1 MFPWLVSHY
10 CQLPTVHRRVGH
22 IKSPTE
28 VRNQLRF
35 GVVVTKW
42 NRKPL
47 FRLSI
52 FQCIFAHQ
60 YYYDDDA
67 PKSKRRRRRRSLLS
81 AAPQKCVACETRH
94 KKERPTPEQF
104 RKHLR

>member
-1 MFPWLVSHY
+1 M
-10 CQLPTVHRRVGH
+10 
-22 IKSPTE
+22 
-28 VRNQLRF
+28 
-35 GVVVTKW
+35 
-42 NRKPL
+42 

-60 YYYDDDA
+60 YYYDEES
-67 PKSKRRRRRRSLLS
+67 PKSRRRRSLLS